1 MKNPYAVVTGA
12 ASGIGKQVAIQLAAD
27 GWPVVITD
35 INDEGLR
42 GTAREVGSAVLDATA
57 LDVSDQPKVAEWGQR
72 IIAEHGVPHSV
83 YHVGGIS
90 MWGSVAAM
98 PLEKW
103 QKLISVNLMGTIH
116 IIRALVPL
124 MMDDGPLTG
133 AAAKELGPR
142 RLVCVA
148 SSAGILGLP
157 WHAAYS
163 ASKGGVLSMLE
174 VLRFDLAPY
183 GIKVHAVAPGAV
195 DTGLVRTIDIDGID
209 QNNPRVQKAKKLFQ
223 RHAVSPA
230 KCAQI
235 ILRGVRR
242 NKYLITTGA
251 DVKIG
256 RWAQV
261 NLPFVYR
268 WAMTGLN
275 RAFQWV
281 AKDAARQ
288 EAHGAR
294 P

>member
-1 MKNPYAVVTGA
+1 MKNSHMVVVTGA
-12 ASGIGKQVAIQLAAD
+12 ASGIGKQLAIQLAEE
-27 GWPVVITD
+27 GWQVAITD
-35 INDEGLR
+35 INEDGLQE
-42 GTAREVGSAVLDATA
+42 TAREIGDAVLDATA
-57 LDVSDQPKVAEWGQR
+57 LDVSDAEKVAEWGQR
-72 IIAEHGVPHSV
+72 IVEKHGVPHSV

-90 MWGSVAAM
+90 MWGSVASM

-103 QKLISVNLMGTIH
+103 EKLIDVNLMGTIH
-116 IIRALVPL
+116 VIRNLVPS
-124 MMDDGPLTG
+124 MMDAGPITG
-133 AAAKELGPR
+133 SAAKELGPR

-174 VLRFDLAPY
+174 VLRFDLASF

-195 DTGLVRTIDIDGID
+195 DTGLVRTIDIHGID

-223 RHAVSPA
+223 GHAVSPA

-235 ILRGVRR
+235 IRRGVRK
-242 NKYLITTGA
+242 NKYLITTGG
-251 DVKIG
+251 DVKLG

-261 NLPFVYR
+261 NLPFLYR
-268 WAMTGLN
+268 GALTGLN

-281 AKDAARQ
+281 AKDAALK
-288 EAHGAR
+288 
-294 P
+294 